1 MPTIYSIKLTSEE
14 RAELNAFTKRKK
26 VAASKLKKA
35 QALLLSDQS
44 PDGKAW
50 KDRQIIEAIDI
61 KSATLERLRKR
72 CCEVGPLEALHPKKR
87 ASPARQRILDG
98 EREAKLIALACSKAP
113 EGRKRWT
120 LRLLADHMVRLDIV
134 NSVSHETVR
143 RTLKKRP

>member
-1 MPTIYSIKLTSEE
+1 MPTIHSLKLTSEE
-14 RAELNAFTKRKK
+14 RAELNAFTRRKK

-50 KDRQIIEAIDI
+50 KDRQIVEAIGI

-87 ASPARQRILDG
+87 VSPARERILDG

-120 LRLLADHMVRLDIV
+120 LRLLADHMVRLEIV
-134 NSVSHETVR
+134 DSVSYETVR
-143 RTLKKRP
+143 RT